1 MIKITKISKRKNP
14 YRETKTIEYQYG
26 YLQGLLFYL
35 TQFKYS
41 KKPNDLIKKVID
53 NSKNFNDDW
62 LDGHN
67 EGSLDAIKFYKEN
80 GLKKTLTYAK
90 EISEK
95 LIQFR
100 KDHNFS

>member
-41 KKPNDLIKKVID
+41 KNQMI
-53 NSKNFNDDW
+53 
-62 LDGHN
+62 
-67 EGSLDAIKFYKEN
+67 
-80 GLKKTLTYAK
+80 
-90 EISEK
+90 
-95 LIQFR
+95 
-100 KDHNFS
+100 